1 LNDLSD
7 VFLLVG
13 EQMIAQ
19 DSLLEFVKRKFVGDE
34 SLARVEIDGDA
45 INKEARQIMK
55 AQMRNGGD
63 DVNDAI
69 NIVVL

>member
-1 LNDLSD
+1 MKS
-7 VFLLVG
+7 
-13 EQMIAQ
+13 
-19 DSLLEFVKRKFVGDE
+19 KFVGDE

-45 INKEARQIMK
+45 INKEARQFMK

-69 NIVVL
+69 SLVVL